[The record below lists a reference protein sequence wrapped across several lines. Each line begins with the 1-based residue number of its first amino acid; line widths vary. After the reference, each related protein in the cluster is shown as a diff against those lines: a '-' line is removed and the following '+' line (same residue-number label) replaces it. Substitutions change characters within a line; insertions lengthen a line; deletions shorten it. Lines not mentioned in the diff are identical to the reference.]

1 MPRHNYEERQSFNA
15 LVRFLHSVRFK
26 TLEGVARD
34 LKPVYGTRLR
44 VLDIGC
50 GPASAY
56 PVLKRLRQDIDYI
69 GVELREDF
77 CALALE
83 RYSGENGF
91 EIHQAGICERL
102 DLIERCDLILGL
114 ESFEHILEP
123 EVEKVIEAIGR
134 TEFQKLLITVPNELG
149 PAIVMNNA
157 GSLLMGYMRHK
168 EYRWRDTYHAAIYA
182 VDKLPPHGNG
192 HIGFDWRWLKRTL
205 HQQVEITRI
214 TTSPWPWVP
223 RAISPSIGF
232 LCEKR

>member
-1 MPRHNYEERQSFNA
+1 MPRHYYEERQSFNA

-26 TLEGVARD
+26 TLEVVASS
-34 LKPVYGTRLR
+34 LKPAYAPRLR

-56 PVLKRLRQDIDYI
+56 PVLTRLRRDIEYV

-77 CALALE
+77 CALARE
-83 RYSGENGF
+83 RYGGEDGF
-91 EIHQAGICERL
+91 EIHQAGIGGRL
-102 DLIERCDLILGL
+102 DLIDRCDLILGL

-123 EVEKVIEAIGR
+123 EVERVAEAIGR
-134 TEFQKLLITVPNELG
+134 ADFQKMLITVPNELG
-149 PAIVMNNA
+149 PAIVLKNV

-182 VDKLPPHGNG
+182 MDKLPPHTNE
-192 HIGFDWRWLKRTL
+192 HIGFDWRWLARVL
-205 HQQVEITRI
+205 RQNVEIARI

-232 LCEKR
+232 LCERR

>member
-1 MPRHNYEERQSFNA
+1 MARHDYEERQSFNA

-26 TLEGVARD
+26 TLEGAARG
-34 LKPVYGTRLR
+34 LKPAYGARLR

-56 PVLKRLRQDIDYI
+56 PVLTKLRQDIEYV

-77 CALALE
+77 CALARE
-83 RYSGENGF
+83 RYGGEEGF
-91 EIHQAGICERL
+91 AICQAGIGEQL

-123 EVEKVIEAIGR
+123 EVEQVVETIGR
-134 TEFQKLLITVPNELG
+134 AEFQKLLITVPNELG
-149 PAIVMNNA
+149 PAIVLKNV

-182 VDKLPPHGNG
+182 ADKLPPHTNG
-192 HIGFDWRWLKRTL
+192 HIGFDWRWLERTL
-205 HQQVEITRI
+205 RQHVEVSRI

-223 RAISPSIGF
+223 RALSPSIGF
-232 LCEKR
+232 LCERR

>member
-1 MPRHNYEERQSFNA
+1 MARHDYEENQSFNA

-26 TLEGVARD
+26 TLERVATG
-34 LKPVYGTRLR
+34 LTPAFGPRLR

-56 PVLKRLRQDIDYI
+56 PVLTRLRRDVEYV
-69 GVELREDF
+69 GVEPRQDF
-77 CALALE
+77 CDLARE
-83 RYSGENGF
+83 RYDGESGF
-91 EIHQAGICERL
+91 EIHQVGICERL
-102 DLIERCDLILGL
+102 DLIDRCDLILGL

-123 EVEKVIEAIGR
+123 EVERIVDAIGR
-134 TEFQKLLITVPNELG
+134 AEFQKLLITVPNELG
-149 PAIVMNNA
+149 PAIVLKNV

-182 VDKLPPHGNG
+182 VDKLPPHVNE
-192 HIGFDWRWLKRTL
+192 HIGFDWRRLKRTL
-205 HQQVEITRI
+205 RQQVELTRI

-232 LCEKR
+232 LCKKR